1 VNPAKTAGKA
11 IIFAVLGG
19 AILFFTGT
27 FLGIVTLGIITAI
40 ENSRQDFTIAYRIVG
55 LSTGTMGF
63 FAGLLYGI
71 IRDIRRG

>member
-40 ENSRQDFTIAYRIVG
+40 EQSQQDFTIAYRIVG